1 MARGRDLDVTGDFEI
16 CAGCAI
22 EVARHRGYLDR
33 IASPRR
39 RRGRGQRKFETLR
52 DIIFDKEAR
61 SPDRSGFRIG
71 KSVDAPGFRR
81 NAGQQ
86 RERKNLAVVF
96 LILPAI
102 ALAGLTMSPN
112 LDSIA
117 PQLVILFGGRQ
128 SARTIYFLCAA
139 ALVTFLLVHVLMV
152 LLSGVWNNMRSMTTG
167 WYRIEGTE
175 DADDGTA

>member
-1 MARGRDLDVTGDFEI
+1 M
-16 CAGCAI
+16 CC
-22 EVARHRGYLDR
+22 
-33 IASPRR
+33 RR
-39 RRGRGQRKFETLR
+39 
-52 DIIFDKEAR
+52 AY
-61 SPDRSGFRIG
+61 
-71 KSVDAPGFRR
+71 
-81 NAGQQ
+81 
-86 RERKNLAVVF
+86 LAVVF

-128 SARTIYFLCAA
+128 SARTIHFLCAA

-167 WYRIEGTE
+167 WYRIEDTE

>member
-1 MARGRDLDVTGDFEI
+1 M
-16 CAGCAI
+16 
-22 EVARHRGYLDR
+22 
-33 IASPRR
+33 
-39 RRGRGQRKFETLR
+39 
-52 DIIFDKEAR
+52 
-61 SPDRSGFRIG
+61 
-71 KSVDAPGFRR
+71 
-81 NAGQQ
+81 
-86 RERKNLAVVF
+86 VF

-128 SARTIYFLCAA
+128 SARTIHFLCAA

-167 WYRIEGTE
+167 
-175 DADDGTA
+175 